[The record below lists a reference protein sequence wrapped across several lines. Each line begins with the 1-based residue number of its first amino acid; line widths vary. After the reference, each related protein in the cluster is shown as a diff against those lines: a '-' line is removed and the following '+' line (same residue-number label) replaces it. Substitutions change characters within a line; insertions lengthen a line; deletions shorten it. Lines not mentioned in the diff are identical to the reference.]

1 MTFVALD
8 NTNGLRKKKI
18 MEQTSMGG
26 FICICIDNWYI
37 NS

>member
-18 MEQTSMGG
+18 MEQTSVGER
-26 FICICIDNWYI
+26 FYSRI
-37 NS
+37 SVKV